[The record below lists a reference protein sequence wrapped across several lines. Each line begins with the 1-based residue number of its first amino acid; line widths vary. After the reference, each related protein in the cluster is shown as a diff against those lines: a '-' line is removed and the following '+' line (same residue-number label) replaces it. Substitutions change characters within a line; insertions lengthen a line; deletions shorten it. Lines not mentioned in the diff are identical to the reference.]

1 MCIETNK
8 EWSELLKSAVIAMN
22 STRKKSHGYTA
33 FRVMWGRES
42 RYEELLSID
51 DISSTSA
58 EDFECEETIVDEFP
72 LDEENSGEIEDLF
85 QPSSQQHQEEI
96 SIIDENRENTNK
108 SAVKSILTEQSKQ
121 KRQYD
126 QKVNNIRYIFKFLQ
140 TYTK

>member
-72 LDEENSGEIEDLF
+72 LDEENKFFGF
-85 QPSSQQHQEEI
+85 QRVQIVRHL
-96 SIIDENRENTNK
+96 NNLK
-108 SAVKSILTEQSKQ
+108 VAYSILFYYLF
-121 KRQYD
+121 RQLYLAIR
-126 QKVNNIRYIFKFLQ
+126 KVYFLFL
-140 TYTK
+140 YTGNFSN